1 MINKITK
8 YLKQIAIATTSVMLV
23 TGLLYGGAQFS
34 RVTVWSSAQT
44 LTAASLNGEF
54 DNILT
59 NLTPAGIDDESVSLV
74 AMRATVDPY
83 PAGTESLATALQGEI
98 QRIRYL
104 LAQITGETYWYIDP
118 DTTIAA
124 LKTAADATAI
134 SHKNYIAGLV
144 LSNDTDTEHDISI
157 AAGCALDSTN
167 AYMMTLGTAMVKRID
182 AGWAAGTAAGG
193 MFTGSVG
200 ATTWYHVFLIR
211 KTADGSIDAGFD
223 TSVTA
228 ANIPAGYVAYRRIG
242 SVLTDGAS
250 NIVQFIQHGDNFTWK
265 TLVQD
270 LNGITPA
277 NTNAVTQAL
286 TVPTGVSVQAH
297 VNGVYYYVSGDAT
310 YLLLTEL
317 GETDTTPSATAC
329 DVQPST
335 SMVLASFNRNI
346 WTNASAQIR
355 YRCSST
361 TTTLTIFTRGWK
373 DLRGQN

>member
-1 MINKITK
+1 
-8 YLKQIAIATTSVMLV
+8 
-23 TGLLYGGAQFS
+23 
-34 RVTVWSSAQT
+34 
-44 LTAASLNGEF
+44 
-54 DNILT
+54 
-59 NLTPAGIDDESVSLV
+59 
-74 AMRATVDPY
+74 
-83 PAGTESLATALQGEI
+83 
-98 QRIRYL
+98 
-104 LAQITGETYWYIDP
+104 
-118 DTTIAA
+118 
-124 LKTAADATAI
+124 
-134 SHKNYIAGLV
+134 LV